1 MDEFEDA
8 FTASLEHPQIDITFD
23 SAGRMASL
31 WLHAEEPNATGQ
43 ELDLLCPNVQFGE
56 EHARDYSP
64 GTILIG
70 VRSGPDEPWILS
82 RNRGLE
88 NCDESIGGAEVQM
101 TYDMGLLPWISAEGV
116 FRSVVGPRGCVQWE
130 VTLTNTSSRP
140 VEIGELAF
148 PMAFN
153 NVYWAP
159 ARDGASLRELW
170 NSRCFFHKAVCGAAS
185 YLYVTGMDPVGP
197 GLLVHP
203 AGDTEWEFYSSVAG
217 SLNTAYRWGGIPV
230 VFVHSKAALEREGWP
245 TWFNRHTSVV
255 MEPDES
261 RTYRTEFRLAH
272 RDRFDGTAEALIA
285 AGRPTMR
292 LFPSAVSP
300 HDVGV
305 GIEIAG
311 CQPKRFFYDVPVEEE
326 TDADEEG
333 GFCFVRSERPGP
345 VRVAFEDDRGRV
357 GYAHVLL
364 IEPIERLIDRRA
376 EWIVA
381 NQVHE
386 EPGTLFHGAILPVEL
401 TTMRRAVE
409 VGGMAGS
416 FAVECGM
423 ADALFLAEKNTFRA
437 RRTEVRALD
446 GYLGKF
452 VRDDIQN
459 PLDDV
464 VGGVLTDDHTVAS
477 NASRPTAYCLL
488 FNLYRA
494 MAQVARSYGETAKS
508 PDEYLRCA
516 FRTARA
522 LYRHC
527 LDRSFRDRGLVLLA
541 GIWELIR
548 ELRLEGMRSE
558 ADELEERAVQ
568 RATEVLRE
576 DYPYAGESVWDTTG
590 FQDLMAS
597 AMALRYADHAERI
610 SRCVFSGRPLAPS
623 WWWCGSDLRFWDD
636 SDGFTHPVLTDK
648 GELCHGYTSVGNS
661 RVFFDLMDEDYG
673 ELPDV
678 YLRSAMAGALGAWA
692 LVRSDGA
699 ASMGFCPDSASK
711 LFGYVP
717 FTGDLGIALY
727 EYLRMAAA
735 YVLPTRGQGTYTFGC
750 HYEYADGTHRVRPWD
765 GVGRR
770 IVLRQINA
778 EFRTSYGSIRD
789 LWLDGRKRWASL
801 DLSNDSD
808 KDVRAEVVAKGM
820 WGTVLECGGRK
831 ASAID
836 GQFALSVLLP
846 KHGKVKLDV
855 RVLP

>member
-1 MDEFEDA
+1 ME
-8 FTASLEHPQIDITFD
+8 LTFD
-23 SAGRMASL
+23 SAGRIEGL
-31 WLHAEEPNATGQ
+31 WLRGEEAGASGG
-43 ELDLLCPNVQFGE
+43 ELELLCPNVQFGE
-56 EHARDYSP
+56 ERAKDYAP

-70 VRSGPDEPWILS
+70 VRSDPEEPWILS

-88 NCDESIGGAEVQM
+88 DLDESLGSDEVRM
-101 TYDMGLLPWISAEGV
+101 VYDMGLLPWIRAEG
-116 FRSVVGPRGCVQWE
+116 FYRSVQGPNGCVLWE
-130 VTLTNTSSRP
+130 VRLQNTSNRP
-140 VEIGELAF
+140 VEVGELAF

-153 NVYWAP
+153 NLYWAP
-159 ARDGASLRELW
+159 TRDGASLRELW
-170 NSRCFFHKAVCGAAS
+170 NSRCFVHKAVCGAAS
-185 YLYVTGMDPVGP
+185 YLFVTSMDPIGQ

-203 AGDTEWEFYSSVAG
+203 AGETEWEFYASVAG
-217 SLNTAYRWGGIPV
+217 SLNTPWRWGGIPV
-230 VFVHSKAALEREGWP
+230 VFVHSKAAIEREGWKP
-245 TWFNRHTSVV
+245 WFNRHTSVV
-255 MEPDES
+255 LEPGES
-261 RTYRTEFRLAH
+261 RIYRTEFRTTR
-272 RDRFDGTAEALIA
+272 RDRHDGVAEALVA
-285 AGRPTMR
+285 AGRPAMR
-292 LFPSAVSP
+292 LLPAAVSP
-300 HDVGV
+300 CDVGV

-333 GFCFVRSERPGP
+333 GFCFVRSNQAGP
-345 VRVAFEDDRGRV
+345 VRIGFEDSLGRTSF
-357 GYAHVLL
+357 AHVLL
-364 IEPIERLIDRRA
+364 VDPIERLIDRRA
-376 EWIVA
+376 DWILR
-381 NQVHE
+381 NQVHH
-386 EPGTLFHGAILPVEL
+386 EPGGLFHGAILPVEL
-401 TTMRRAVE
+401 ASMRRAVE

-437 RRTEVRALD
+437 RREEIRALD
-446 GYLGKF
+446 AYLEEF

-464 VGGVLTDDHTVAS
+464 VGSVLTDDQTVAS

-494 MAQVARSYGETAKS
+494 MAQVARGFGETARS
-508 PDEYLRCA
+508 PDEYLRSA
-516 FRTARA
+516 YRTARA

-558 ADELEERAVQ
+558 ADELEERALQ

-576 DYPYAGESVWDTTG
+576 DYPYGGESVWDTTG
-590 FQDLMAS
+590 FQDLIAS
-597 AMALRYADHAERI
+597 AMVLRYADHAERI
-610 SRCVFSGRPLAPS
+610 TRCVFSGRSLSPN
-623 WWWCGSDLRFWDD
+623 WWWCGSDLRYWDD

-661 RVFFDLMDEDYG
+661 RVFFDLLDEDYS

-678 YLRSAMAGALGAWA
+678 YLRGAMAGALGVWA
-692 LVRSDGA
+692 LIRPDGA
-699 ASMGFCPDSASK
+699 ASMGFCPDSASR

-735 YVLPTRGQGTYTFGC
+735 YVLPTRGQGTFTFGC
-750 HYEYADGTHRVRPWD
+750 HYEYADHTHRVRPWD

-770 IVLRQINA
+770 IVLRQIHA
-778 EFRTSYGSIRD
+778 EFRTSYGSIRN

-808 KDVRAEVVAKGM
+808 KDVRAQVIVRGL
-820 WGTVLECGGRK
+820 WGNVLDCGGKRVR
-831 ASAID
+831 AED
-836 GQFALSVLLP
+836 GQFVLSVLLP
-846 KHGKVKLDV
+846 KHGMVRLDM
-855 RVLP
+855 RVVP